1 MKPYLTPE
9 RLRTM
14 KTGASLTGYSNL
26 ELADLIA
33 EASAIADAYC
43 NLPLTPEPGSLR
55 GGVVIGEQHKWDFSV
70 YGWDQGTRRV
80 YPFNT
85 PVRSVQGLRLFVAA
99 GASADIP
106 SNTLVINNTERWV
119 EVTALA
125 IASGSGLFGV
135 TGWIVPIG
143 GLNNPMAELD
153 YTYGNIFTE
162 VAERAYP
169 IADDNVRTFQTSNG
183 FWVVDGDHEVTVTAD
198 GTPVDGADYTTDEET
213 GRVIFNAD
221 QTGVVR
227 VSYSHELDRNVP
239 TATGYICAHLSGV
252 AKGRERGLGAG
263 VNRIKVGEI
272 SIDRGMSSRDAGNV
286 LEVAVPEAA
295 ALLYGYRKVWVA

>member
-1 MKPYLTPE
+1 M
-9 RLRTM
+9 R
-14 KTGASLTGYSNL
+14 TGASLTGYSDL

-33 EASAIADAYC
+33 EASAIVDAYC
-43 NLPLTPEPGSLR
+43 NLPMTPEPGSLR
-55 GGVVIGEQHKWDFSV
+55 GGVVVGEQHKWDFSL

-85 PVRSVQGLRLFVAA
+85 PIRSVQALRLFVAA

-169 IADDNVRTFQTSNG
+169 IATGNVRTFQTGNG
-183 FWVVDGDHEVTVTAD
+183 FWVVDVDHEVTVTAN
-198 GTPVDGADYTTDEET
+198 GTPVDEADYTVDAET
-213 GRVIFNAD
+213 GRIIFDAD

-239 TATGYICAHLSGV
+239 TATAYVCAHLSGV

-263 VNRIKVGEI
+263 VSRVRVGEI
-272 SIDRGMSSRDAGNV
+272 SIDRGMTAKEGAG
-286 LEVAVPEAA
+286 LLDSAVPEAA
-295 ALLYGYRKVWVA
+295 ALLYGHRIVWVA